1 MATTGVLRTQS
12 GIARENALMRWVY
25 SWMMIGLLLSGV
37 TAWAVGHNQALE
49 SLIFGNRYM
58 IWVLFAIEL
67 GLVIA
72 ISAAIN
78 KISLSTGRML
88 FLLFSFVDGLTLGSI
103 FLMYTEASI
112 AWVFFISSLT
122 FGVMSIYGYFTDTD
136 LTSWG
141 KFLFMGLIGVI
152 IALVVNFFLKSPGL
166 EWVLSVIGVIVF
178 VGLTAYDTQKI
189 KRMGEE
195 AAAQGEVEIGKTAII
210 GALALY
216 LDLINLFLM
225 FLNLFGDRR

>member
-1 MATTGVLRTQS
+1 MTGTEVLGSHPIVRQ
-12 GIARENALMRWVY
+12 NVLMRSVY
-25 SWMMIGLLLSGV
+25 NWMMIGLLISGI
-37 TAWAVGHNQALE
+37 TAFAVGHNQVLE
-49 SLIFGNRYM
+49 SLIFGNGYM

-72 ISAAIN
+72 ISAAIT
-78 KISLSTGRML
+78 KMSLSTGRFL

-103 FLMYTEASI
+103 FLIYTEASI
-112 AWVFFISSLT
+112 AWVFFIASMT
-122 FGVMSIYGYFTDTD
+122 FGVMSIYGYFTESD

-141 KFLFMGLIGVI
+141 KFLFMGLIGII
-152 IALVVNFFLKSPGL
+152 IAMVVNFFLKSPGL
-166 EWVLSVIGVIVF
+166 EWVLSVIGVIIF

-189 KRMGEE
+189 KDLGEQE
-195 AAAQGEVEIGKTAII
+195 AAQGGVDIGKTAII